1 MEPLAE
7 VPAAAAAAANTQHFL
22 LLVVSSRVVLKS
34 RTYRSTVPLTS
45 VAPLERLDWSEIFP
59 TRIHSVDDRNGQ
71 MHGRIG
77 MLAGALLLQE
87 SERKHQV
94 MERRQSVLHRSLLR
108 LRGRLSL
115 HADCRVRTHMPGQ
128 QVCCSQQHS
137 VFLAI
142 IQERDGY
149 PNPTDWR
156 NNVGGGIIKP
166 KALYRRKNTPHIART
181 RFLESSRIFVL
192 KRSLLTP
199 ID

>member
-1 MEPLAE
+1 
-7 VPAAAAAAANTQHFL
+7 
-22 LLVVSSRVVLKS
+22 
-34 RTYRSTVPLTS
+34 
-45 VAPLERLDWSEIFP
+45 
-59 TRIHSVDDRNGQ
+59 
-71 MHGRIG
+71 MHGRVG

-94 MERRQSVLHRSLLR
+94 MERRQSVLLRSLLR

-166 KALYRRKNTPHIART
+166 KALYNSFRP
-181 RFLESSRIFVL
+181 
-192 KRSLLTP
+192 RSTFELPKTGGC
-199 ID
+199 IDSQCGIKMTL